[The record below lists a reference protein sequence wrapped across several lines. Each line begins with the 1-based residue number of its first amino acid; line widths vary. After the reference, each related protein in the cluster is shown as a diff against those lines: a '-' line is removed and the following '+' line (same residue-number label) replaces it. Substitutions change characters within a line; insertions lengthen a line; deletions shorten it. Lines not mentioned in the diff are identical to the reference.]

1 MITPWGG
8 VMSDAEDEY
17 SETIDTDLRAIRGAL
32 FDDTLAVLS
41 PPDPV
46 CVPESVT
53 VKVAVDAMLAR
64 RQAGVLVVDGSGKL
78 AGIFTE
84 RDVLMRVVG
93 RNQDPSRTP
102 IGAVMTRNPE
112 ALRMRDRVAQA
123 LHCMSVSGYRTVPIV
138 DDAGRPVGVITAT
151 DAMRWLAD
159 LFPEA
164 VLNLPPGDRTKN
176 PHVIDAG

>member
-1 MITPWGG
+1 
-8 VMSDAEDEY
+8 MSDAEDEY

-41 PPDPV
+41 PPEPV
-46 CVPESVT
+46 CVGESVT
-53 VKVAVDAMLAR
+53 VQAAVEAMLAR
-64 RQAGVLVVDGSGKL
+64 RQAGVLVVDGAGRL
-78 AGIFTE
+78 TGIFTE

-93 RNQDPSRTP
+93 RNLDPNRT
-102 IGAVMTRNPE
+102 AVATVMTPNPE
-112 ALRMRDRVAQA
+112 ALTRRDRVAYA
-123 LHCMSVSGYRTVPIV
+123 LHCMSVAGYRTVPII

-151 DAMRWLAD
+151 DVIRWLTD

-164 VLNLPPGDRTKN
+164 VLNLPPGDAVKN